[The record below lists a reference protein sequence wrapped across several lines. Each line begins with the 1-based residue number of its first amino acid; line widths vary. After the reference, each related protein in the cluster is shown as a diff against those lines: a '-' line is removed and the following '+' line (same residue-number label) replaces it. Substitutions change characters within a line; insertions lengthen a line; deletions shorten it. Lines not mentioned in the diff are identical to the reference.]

1 MSLQI
6 NYRVEGLERIQAKAK
21 DNVLFGPP
29 MRHFFTAGAIAV
41 RAEARKLAPADTGLL
56 RGSIAYEIDAK
67 ALPLYARIGPN
78 VTYGA
83 YMEFG
88 TGLLTDFAGAPRR
101 RHWPPGGALDRWASK
116 HGFKSGAQV
125 AAIIG
130 RRGGLRPRRYM
141 RDGLEKAI
149 PAIRRA
155 LEDAAREIGRIW
167 ERR

>member
-1 MSLQI
+1 MSLEI
-6 NYRVEGLERIQAKAK
+6 GYRVEGLDRISAKAK

-29 MRHFFTAGAIAV
+29 LRHFFTAGAIAV
-41 RAEARKLAPADTGLL
+41 QAEAKKLAPVDRGLL
-56 RGSIAYEIDAK
+56 RSSIAYEIDTRAV
-67 ALPLYARIGPN
+67 PLYAKIGPN

-88 TGLLTDFAGAPRR
+88 TGLFTDFAGAPMR
-101 RHWPPGGALDRWASK
+101 RHWPPGAALDVWASR

-125 AAIIG
+125 AGIIG

-155 LEDAAREIGRIW
+155 LQDAARGIGRIW